1 MKKYR
6 RVISHITEECAN
18 FDEKLTLGLKSDMR
32 KVWWKTNCDMRNLVN
47 FNVSSGKSE
56 ILDFDVLPFSI
67 AYKFSS
73 KKEQK
78 NYLSWKRKKIQT
90 LKTFCLKNNMRNL
103 VNFNQNSGKSE
114 NLHLDG
120 LLLQKVCNVW
130 AKKIQT
136 SCVVKND
143 LWFQK

>member
-18 FDEKLTLGLKSDMR
+18 FDQKLTLGLKS
-32 KVWWKTNCDMRNLVN
+32 DMRNLVN

-78 NYLSWKRKKIQT
+78 NYLS
-90 LKTFCLKNNMRNL
+90 
-103 VNFNQNSGKSE
+103 
-114 NLHLDG
+114 
-120 LLLQKVCNVW
+120 
-130 AKKIQT
+130 
-136 SCVVKND
+136 
-143 LWFQK
+143 